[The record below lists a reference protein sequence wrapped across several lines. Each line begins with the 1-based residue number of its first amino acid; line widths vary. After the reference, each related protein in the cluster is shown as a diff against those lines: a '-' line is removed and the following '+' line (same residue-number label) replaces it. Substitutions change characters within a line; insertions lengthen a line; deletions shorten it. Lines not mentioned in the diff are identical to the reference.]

1 MSDFLASHTLEYS
14 LKVPHDPL
22 AIVLWILWFG
32 VLVFLA
38 FRFRERDTKL
48 DKKSLIWL
56 AGLSLSVL
64 IFTPFFGVSLGDQHL
79 AGASHYFMFFVA
91 VPWLIAGGVL
101 GTLPAALLA
110 GMSGLLAAY
119 LDTHSIFT
127 PLVFVTAAL
136 CFSLCVRQRYRT
148 FGYQLLRFPLIA
160 AFITSLVT
168 IPFLFLALLLSG
180 SDELTVRIV
189 DIVGG
194 LPEAWFSFLGMM
206 MIGGVISL
214 FARLINGK
222 AWGSQSPMQPA
233 PGEVSLKFRW
243 MVVAVPLVLV
253 LLLTLAVGSWTIA
266 EKYARRSMV
275 IHLTSTGYLASE
287 GVQVF
292 VETGESLI
300 LEAAG
305 NEILA
310 ADTGNSLPD
319 QLAGEM
325 ESLAFFDRLAVV
337 NTNGELIAMYPSGSM
352 EDLALT
358 ASEISALLS
367 AGKGT
372 VSLIVNGSS
381 GEGEHSRMVSF
392 ITSMGDSSEGS
403 TSVLCGLTDITTN
416 PYFHS
421 VAGLLDELEATGGVG
436 QVINEDGFVLFH
448 SDSQEVMGAYTG
460 VSYPTATF
468 FEGTSADG
476 QVWMQFYH
484 PIEDTGW
491 AVVTAYPTQSVQ
503 VTAWQTISP
512 ILLISTIALVIIL
525 FTGWMGLTALDKEIQ
540 CLESAADKLIQGD
553 YTIDLSTRG
562 SSGGMK
568 RLTQVFQR
576 MIISLQKKERKQS
589 SLLSLTEKIT
599 GQLTLKDSLQIVLM
613 AALERGVSS
622 ARIVLLEASDKNA
635 PQSLNYRFGL
645 GEHTRQLASLD
656 QDVLAMAQSQGTLL
670 FRDSQ
675 IERMFTIQKVMP
687 LPAALIAV
695 PLKWKE
701 SRLGVLWVAY
711 SDQRNPGSS
720 EIEFFTDLSK
730 KASIAIINARAFDKS
745 ITIKNQLETVL
756 DVLLDPV
763 LIADDYGKI
772 VYLNKAAQALIRQG
786 KERDE
791 ELTLSSVFDDERL
804 LSFLREARQESKSS
818 EISLRDNK
826 TYHITATPI
835 QIEDRQMGV
844 AVLFKDITEYRAQES
859 KKAEL
864 ITTVNHELRAPLTLV
879 QGFAKILRLTGNL
892 NEQQSGYVNNIIDGV
907 EEMKDL
913 VQNLLDLDRLE
924 SVDLTEIT
932 RVDAGVLVKQ
942 VVDGLA
948 AQAKQ
953 KNLQIGLSLPEGPV
967 TLEAD
972 AAYLTQALKNLVE
985 NAIKFSKMG
994 GSVQVSVSQEDEA
1007 ILFSVQD
1014 SGIGVAPLDQQHL
1027 FEKFYR
1033 ASAQAGEEQKGSG
1046 LGLAIVKSI
1055 AVRHHGKVWVESK
1068 LGRGSTFFLQI
1079 PTRSV

>member
-1 MSDFLASHTLEYS
+1 MSDFLAPHTLEYN
-14 LKVPHDPL
+14 LKVPYDPL
-22 AIVLWILWFG
+22 AVVLWILWFG

-38 FRFRERDTKL
+38 FRFRTRDTRL

-91 VPWLIAGGVL
+91 VPWLIAGDVL

-168 IPFLFLALLLSG
+168 IPVLFLALLLSG
-180 SDELTVRIV
+180 SDELTVRIA

-194 LPEAWFSFLGMM
+194 LPEAWFSFLGTM

-233 PGEVSLKFRW
+233 PGEVSLKARW
-243 MVVAVPLVLV
+243 MIRAVPLVLV

-266 EKYARRSMV
+266 EKNTRRSMV
-275 IHLTSTGYLASE
+275 THLTSTGYLASE

-292 VETGESLI
+292 VETGENLI

-305 NEILA
+305 SETLA
-310 ADTGNSLPD
+310 ADAEKFLP
-319 QLAGEM
+319 
-325 ESLAFFDRLAVV
+325 FFDRLAVV
-337 NTNGELIAMYPSGSM
+337 NTNGEVIAMYPSEGT
-352 EDLALT
+352 EGLGLT
-358 ASEISALLS
+358 NSEVSALLS

-448 SDSQEVMGAYTG
+448 SDSQEVIGAYTG

-468 FEGTSADG
+468 FKGTSADG
-476 QVWMQFYH
+476 QAWMQFYH
-484 PIEDTGW
+484 PIEDTDW

-503 VTAWQTISP
+503 VTTWQTISP
-512 ILLISTIALVIIL
+512 ILLISTIAMVIIL
-525 FTGWMGLTALDKEIQ
+525 FTGWMGLAALDKEIQ
-540 CLESAADKLIQGD
+540 RLESAADKLIQGD

-645 GEHTRQLASLD
+645 GEYTRQLTSLD
-656 QDVLAMAQSQGTLL
+656 QDVLAMAQSQGILL

-675 IERMFTIQKVMP
+675 IERMFIIQKDMP

-720 EIEFFTDLSK
+720 EIEFFTDLSR
-730 KASIAIINARAFDKS
+730 KASTAIINARAFDKS

-826 TYHITATPI
+826 TYYITATPI

-953 KNLQIGLSLPEGPV
+953 KNLQVEISLPEGPV

-1033 ASAQAGEEQKGSG
+1033 ASTQTGEEQKGSG